1 MRGIYFLLLSF
12 LSIGQLYAQ
21 TILYSESFET
31 DGEGTRYFTNTYSFC
46 TGVPGNNPDYFLRI
60 NTNPVLPAG
69 CTSGF
74 GNALT
79 NLQGSWFWAGEDIRS
94 STPTPNIQ
102 PPGDITTQPINI
114 TGYVA
119 LSVSF
124 YFATANNNNLRWETS
139 DSINVQVSINNGSYF
154 TVGRFVGDNIAGGRL
169 RIDANL
175 DGTGEGTAV
184 DVSNFTQYSFSI
196 PGTGT
201 SMRVKLDFDQAGGT
215 EEMGIDLIEVRGVS
229 VVPLTLLQFN
239 VSLHDSKAII
249 NWLTVNEQSC
259 DRFEIQ
265 RSADGR
271 SFIPIGNVTALNT
284 AGENRYFFTDV
295 TPLNNDGYYR
305 LKMIDKDEKYS
316 FSEIIKITNKTG
328 GSIRIIYPNPAA
340 DVLNIISDEK
350 QEVVITDIS
359 GRVLQR
365 RILQAGKNAVAAGN
379 MADGI
384 YLIRTAR
391 GITIKWIK

>member
-1 MRGIYFLLLSF
+1 MRITCLLILFVLTSTWPN
-12 LSIGQLYAQ
+12 AQ

-46 TGVPGNNPDYFLRI
+46 TGVPGNNPDYFLRT

-94 STPTPNIQ
+94 STPVPNIQ

-114 TGYVA
+114 TGHVA
-119 LSVSF
+119 LSVSL
-124 YFATANNNNLRWETS
+124 YLATANNNNLRWETS
-139 DSINVQVSINNGSYF
+139 DSINIQVSINNGTYF
-154 TVGRFVGDNIAGGRL
+154 TVGRFVGDNLTGGRL

-175 DGTGEGTAV
+175 DGIGEGAAV

-201 SMRVKLDFDQAGGT
+201 TMRVKLDFDQAGGT
-215 EEMGIDLIEVRGVS
+215 EEMGIDLIEVRGIS

-239 VSLHDSKAII
+239 ATLQDGKAVM
-249 NWLTVNEQSC
+249 NWLTVNEQNC

-265 RSADGR
+265 RSGDALL
-271 SFIPIGNVTALNT
+271 FETIGNVTALNIST
-284 AGENRYFFTDV
+284 EIHYSFTDNL
-295 TPLNNDGYYR
+295 PLKSTGYYR
-305 LKMIDKDEKYS
+305 LRMIDKDGSYS
-316 FSEIIKITNKTG
+316 FSAI
-328 GSIRIIYPNPAA
+328 IRIINSIEENRLIVYPNPAK
-340 DVLNIISDEK
+340 DILNISSNKKEV
-350 QEVVITDIS
+350 VVITGIS
-359 GRVLQR
+359 GRILWQG
-365 RILQAGKNAVAAGN
+365 ILQAGNNPVPVGN
-379 MADGI
+379 LPAGI
-384 YLIRTAR
+384 YLIRT
-391 GITIKWIK
+391 GSGQTIKWIK